1 MYNSGQKVLV
11 RLADGKVKKA
21 VVLEYVP
28 DLYTHTHTH
37 THLVAVLIGKSEKVI
52 SEKIFGDLT
61 DHARRLFVAHN
72 LTLQAQNVS
81 TSSAGGMP
89 GFNGG
94 ITASKS
100 VGSASISYDTGSSA
114 EDGGGSYNL
123 TIYGKQLYRLM
134 KTFGAGCIQI

>member
-1 MYNSGQKVLV
+1 MFEDTFRTNFPEFASTERFPSTQITYWGNV
-11 RLADGKVKKA
+11 
-21 VVLEYVP
+21 
-28 DLYTHTHTH
+28 
-37 THLVAVLIGKSEKVI
+37 SEKVI

-61 DHARRLFVAHN
+61 DHARSLFVAHN

-114 EDGGGSYNL
+114 EEGGGSYNL